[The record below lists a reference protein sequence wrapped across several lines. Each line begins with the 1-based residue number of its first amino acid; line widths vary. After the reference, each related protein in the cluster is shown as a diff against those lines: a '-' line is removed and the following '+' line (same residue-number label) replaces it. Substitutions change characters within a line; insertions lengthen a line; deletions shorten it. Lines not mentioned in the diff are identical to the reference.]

1 MPCARTGTY
10 NILLL
15 FQAIPVYPIGFG
27 QGGENNDLI
36 YSATINQKALQ
47 KWVRK
52 QTSPS
57 LWTVDWIYT

>member
-10 NILLL
+10 NILLQ

-27 QGGENNDLI
+27 QGGENDLI

-57 LWTVDWIYT
+57 LRTVD